1 MLAGYGDDP
10 QRVTVPSILQLA
22 ITPEMHGIKGADVD
36 NQRGRTGLPG
46 HSAQYDLNPALP
58 YLIPQ
63 SGVTRLKERR
73 HEVAVV
79 PGRQPRYST
88 DHGLGMKISS

>member
-1 MLAGYGDDP
+1 MTRSGPLSPPSCNWRLRRRCKASRAQTWTTSVAGPGF
-10 QRVTVPSILQLA
+10 RVTA
-22 ITPEMHGIKGADVD
+22 
-36 NQRGRTGLPG
+36 
-46 HSAQYDLNPALP
+46 AQYDLNPALP
-58 YLIPQ
+58 YLTPQ
-63 SGVTRLKERR
+63 SGATRLKERR